1 MITTS
6 FIRRGGVNPP
16 LLLRGEVI
24 VMEPNLNWVNHDGA
38 NDGFVPDGQTGGDD
52 QLLDAYSRVV
62 SRTVK
67 EVSPAVVKID
77 VTFSADENH
86 RGPKEAKGSGS
97 GFVFTPDGFIL
108 TNSHVVHGARE
119 MTVLFTDGRKLK
131 ARLIGNDPH
140 TDLAVIKVDGY
151 NLKYAHLG
159 DSGALLVGQLVVA
172 IGNPFGFECTVT
184 SGIVSALGRSI
195 RSNSGRLIDQVI
207 QTDAALN
214 PGNSGGP
221 LVNSRGHV
229 VGVNTAIILPAQGI
243 CFAVPANTARWV
255 AGQLMTEGRI
265 RRAYIGLAGQ
275 NILLPQ
281 GIVHVDKVPVE
292 SGVYVASLEE
302 NSPAY
307 LGGIRE
313 GDVIIAVNGQIAKSM
328 DDLHRFLTKEKI
340 GERIRLIL
348 IRQFEKIALDVV
360 PQEVPYK

>member
-1 MITTS
+1 
-6 FIRRGGVNPP
+6 
-16 LLLRGEVI
+16 
-24 VMEPNLNWVNHDGA
+24 MEPNFRWVSHEQSDG
-38 NDGFVPDGQTGGDD
+38 GFVPDPQASGDD
-52 QLLDAYSRVV
+52 ELLDAYSRVV

-77 VTFSADENH
+77 VTFTVDTLSTENLH
-86 RGPKEAKGSGS
+86 RSKEAKGSGS

-108 TNSHVVHGARE
+108 TNSHVVHGSKE
-119 MTVLFTDGRKLK
+119 MDVLFTDGRKLK
-131 ARLIGNDPH
+131 ARLIGDDPH
-140 TDLAVIKVDGY
+140 TDLAVIKVDGF
-151 NLKYAHLG
+151 NLKYAQLG
-159 DSGALLVGQLVVA
+159 DSSALLVGQLVVA

-195 RSNSGRLIDQVI
+195 RSNSGRLIEQVI

-255 AGQLMTEGRI
+255 ASQLMTEGRI

-275 NILLPQ
+275 NIILPQ

-292 SGVYVASLEE
+292 SGVHVASLEE

-328 DDLHRFLTKEKI
+328 DDLHRFLTKDKI

-348 IRQFEKIALDVV
+348 IRQFEKIVLDVV
-360 PQEVPYK
+360 PEEVPYK